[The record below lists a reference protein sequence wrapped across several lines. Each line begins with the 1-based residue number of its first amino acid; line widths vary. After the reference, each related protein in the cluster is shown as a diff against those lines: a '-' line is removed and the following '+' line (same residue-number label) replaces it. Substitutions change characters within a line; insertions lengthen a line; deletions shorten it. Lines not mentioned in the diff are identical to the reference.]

1 MLTDI
6 TLEVEQ
12 IEDDIQHWVSYIYS
26 IDNMIAQVVIC
37 RPSSSAYKTV
47 LYAVDE
53 GLRDHNV
60 QQSVAID

>member
-53 GLRDHNV
+53 GLRDQNV